1 MSIKSFIT
9 QKTSG
14 VVSKASGALG
24 NATSAVS
31 ETAITAGKKLAC
43 KAIMNDKKTAQAT
56 AAAAALEAA
65 GFKTAGQN
73 MSVEDAARLA
83 GTLTGHGFA
92 VEAAITA
99 GKTAKDAVDTA
110 SVLGKKGIFDSKS
123 IFAQVRENGQV
134 TQDMLDAVLCDNK
147 EKLAQAYR
155 EAIRAEALGKPL
167 PYLSKDEVDS
177 ALSLRKSLTKSV
189 TRKFFS

>member
-1 MSIKSFIT
+1 MSIKSFVA
-9 QKTSG
+9 QKTSS
-14 VVSKASGALG
+14 VVSKASGVLG
-24 NATSAVS
+24 SATSAVS
-31 ETAITAGKKLAC
+31 DTAIATGKKLAR
-43 KAIMNDKKTAQAT
+43 KAIMNDKKTAQAN
-56 AAAAALEAA
+56 AAAAALESA

-83 GTLTGHGFA
+83 GTLTGYGFA
-92 VEAAITA
+92 LEAAITA

-123 IFAQVRENGQV
+123 ISAQVRENGQV